1 MDITT
6 QTSDAASW
14 MDGSPSNKIYI
25 RQDQTEVLAS
35 CKVKLTEVKLGGYG
49 KVVLKS
55 PLTGKRHWF
64 HAKESLFEQFEACAF
79 DFTEPR
85 LII

>member
-1 MDITT
+1 
-6 QTSDAASW
+6 
-14 MDGSPSNKIYI
+14 MDGWVPVKQNIYTATRSNGSPGY
-25 RQDQTEVLAS
+25 
-35 CKVKLTEVKLGGYG
+35 KVKLTEVKLEGYG

-64 HAKESLFEQFEACAF
+64 HAKESLFKQFEACAF
-79 DFTEPR
+79 DCTEPH